1 VTPPPFQWFLDE
13 HRDDVY
19 RFLIAAVGAQEAD
32 DCFQETFLSAMRAY
46 PRLRVNSNTRAWVLT
61 IAHRKA
67 LDSYRARQRRPLPV
81 AEPPEPR
88 RLPSNGAA
96 KPDAELWSE
105 VRRLPGK
112 QRAAVAL
119 RYAGD
124 LSHEEIGLVL
134 GCSEDAARRNLHE
147 GLKKLRSTWKA

>member
-1 VTPPPFQWFLDE
+1 MGVTPPPFQWFLDQ

-19 RFLIAAVGAQEAD
+19 RLLLATVGAQEAD

-46 PRLRVNSNTRAWVLT
+46 PRLRANSNLRAWVLT

-67 LDSYRARQRRPLPV
+67 LDSHRARGRRPLPV
-81 AEPPEPR
+81 ADPPEQAVT
-88 RLPSNGAA
+88 NGAA
-96 KPDAELWSE
+96 EPDAELWGE
-105 VRRLPGK
+105 VRKLPVK

-119 RYAGD
+119 RFAGD
-124 LSHEEIGLVL
+124 MPHDEIARVL
-134 GCSEDAARRNLHE
+134 GCSEEAARRNVHE